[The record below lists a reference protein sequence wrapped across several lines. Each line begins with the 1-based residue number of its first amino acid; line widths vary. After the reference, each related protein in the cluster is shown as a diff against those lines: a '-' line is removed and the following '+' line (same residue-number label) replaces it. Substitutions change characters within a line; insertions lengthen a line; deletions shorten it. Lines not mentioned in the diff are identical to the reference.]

1 MLTEA
6 FFILYNKY
14 SNNIIDI
21 YKERII
27 NMKTILFFIFTIF
40 ISSTIVNAECNL
52 QSLKNN
58 LSKGIT
64 VNLKTPKSE
73 TEVINIVNGKT
84 THKKISNDGI
94 IKNVTIQTTAT
105 DNLSILT
112 NDDFYILQ
120 GNIHISKMDN
130 NCALNVT
137 IKNNFFI
144 DDNISINPFWNFNK
158 YQSIIFEYK

>member
-14 SNNIIDI
+14 SNNIIEI

-40 ISSTIVNAECNL
+40 LSSTIIHAECNL

-64 VNLKTPKSE
+64 VHLKTPKS
-73 TEVINIVNGKT
+73 
-84 THKKISNDGI
+84 
-94 IKNVTIQTTAT
+94 
-105 DNLSILT
+105 
-112 NDDFYILQ
+112 
-120 GNIHISKMDN
+120 
-130 NCALNVT
+130 
-137 IKNNFFI
+137 
-144 DDNISINPFWNFNK
+144 
-158 YQSIIFEYK
+158 